1 MYTVIKIKS
10 QFTKENAELSVNQ
23 EISAAAPDSLLS
35 ITVDT
40 QNPLR
45 VGAYEFQLV
54 VTDDSGN
61 NSNPATVR
69 IIIADDEAPTAVIDA
84 PDRVSFAKDFAL
96 SGKCSLDV
104 GGKLSK
110 FVWAL
115 IKPCKVKIE

>member
-1 MYTVIKIKS
+1 MPTIS
-10 QFTKENAELSVNQ
+10 SSDLSVNQ

-45 VGAYEFQLV
+45 AGAYEFQLV

-69 IIIADDEAPTAVIDA
+69 IIIADDQAPTAVIDA
-84 PDRVSFAKDFAL
+84 PVRVSFAKDFAL
-96 SGKCSLDV
+96 SGKRSLDI

-110 FVWAL
+110 FVWTR
-115 IKPCKVKIE
+115 